1 MGFLDFEPTSFDD
14 NIPNSFSEKPSKT
27 LNANNR
33 QKQETSQS

>member
-1 MGFLDFEPTSFDD
+1 MGSLDFEPVSFDD

-33 QKQETSQS
+33 QKQETS